1 MPELKRS
8 LGIGTI
14 IALTLTAMI
23 GTGMFFGTA
32 IGSKYSGNAVLIAW
46 ALLLLLSLYVAAC
59 FGELIALFPR
69 AGGVYEF
76 SKQAYGSFFSFLI
89 GWITWM
95 MANISVTVLI
105 IAALEYLLPL
115 SFALHYKILIATGI
129 IILLNFITYLGV
141 ETSGAALIFFA
152 LITIILFLA
161 IIIPG
166 AMHLNLNNFKPLFS
180 GPYILVFVSLF
191 YMLEALMGWEEAS
204 FLAEETKN
212 PEKTIPRALII
223 STLIAGLLGIL
234 TAFVSLGIIPWQSLA
249 NSPTPITDVTSIL
262 FTPQIS
268 RIIGVGIVIALIG
281 SAAGVVISTPRLLLA
296 MARDK
301 LFIAQLAAIHEKRRT
316 PYKAIIFQTIV
327 SIIIIILG
335 FGQYKTLLSMFIP
348 LALIM
353 YAAVILSVTILRF
366 KLRDKRRVFKTPLG
380 KTGPVIV
387 SLIYI
392 SVIIVW
398 LIKEPGAVNLFK
410 IILSII
416 FFGVPIYL
424 LLIFF
429 YNPDA
434 IVGFSNYFAH
444 LTLWLENILLPKH
457 IRRRII
463 GLFRDLE
470 NRVVL
475 EYGAG
480 VGTLTLHLAEA
491 VGSKGKVYATELSKR
506 NVKLLTTRLL
516 KKGINHVTVIH
527 DEHQVNRVHPSI
539 DNVDIIF
546 SVGMMSYMQDF
557 KKILREM
564 NRILPDGGRIC
575 FVEYVNFFRILPDA
589 EWVAD
594 TAKLKRIF
602 REAGFSVR
610 IEKKHG
616 LFWNYLFVY
625 GIKSDKDVP
634 VV

>member
-212 PEKTIPRALII
+212 PEKT
-223 STLIAGLLGIL
+223 
-234 TAFVSLGIIPWQSLA
+234 
-249 NSPTPITDVTSIL
+249 
-262 FTPQIS
+262 
-268 RIIGVGIVIALIG
+268 
-281 SAAGVVISTPRLLLA
+281 
-296 MARDK
+296 
-301 LFIAQLAAIHEKRRT
+301 
-316 PYKAIIFQTIV
+316 
-327 SIIIIILG
+327 
-335 FGQYKTLLSMFIP
+335 
-348 LALIM
+348 
-353 YAAVILSVTILRF
+353 
-366 KLRDKRRVFKTPLG
+366 
-380 KTGPVIV
+380 
-387 SLIYI
+387 
-392 SVIIVW
+392 
-398 LIKEPGAVNLFK
+398 
-410 IILSII
+410 
-416 FFGVPIYL
+416 
-424 LLIFF
+424 
-429 YNPDA
+429 
-434 IVGFSNYFAH
+434 
-444 LTLWLENILLPKH
+444 
-457 IRRRII
+457 
-463 GLFRDLE
+463 
-470 NRVVL
+470 
-475 EYGAG
+475 
-480 VGTLTLHLAEA
+480 
-491 VGSKGKVYATELSKR
+491 
-506 NVKLLTTRLL
+506 
-516 KKGINHVTVIH
+516 
-527 DEHQVNRVHPSI
+527 
-539 DNVDIIF
+539 
-546 SVGMMSYMQDF
+546 
-557 KKILREM
+557 
-564 NRILPDGGRIC
+564 
-575 FVEYVNFFRILPDA
+575 
-589 EWVAD
+589 
-594 TAKLKRIF
+594 
-602 REAGFSVR
+602 
-610 IEKKHG
+610 
-616 LFWNYLFVY
+616 
-625 GIKSDKDVP
+625 
-634 VV
+634 